1 MAFAC
6 PQIHKPRQVIVV
18 ALLTSLFWFALNTV
32 ILISYQGNFA
42 ANELKLAR
50 RLREENEN
58 FPPGFE
64 QQLEDGNK
72 VHKLLPRG
80 ISEVEDFEEELD
92 TINKEVVQHKEKDP
106 DKQVVKND
114 FIGEIEN
121 NSLNKLQLFKSP
133 SVEKAKKKP
142 KVLKKKQI
150 SAVKTIQTENP
161 RRRLEGAN
169 VVEHVPNL
177 PDIKSRDPNGPGEY
191 GKAVVVPQGEKKN
204 EKEGYNKYAFN
215 EYVSQKISLARFI
228 PDTRSPG

>member
-1 MAFAC
+1 MAFEC
-6 PQIHKPRQVIVV
+6 PKIHKPRQVIVV
-18 ALLTSLFWFALNTV
+18 ALLTSLFWFVLNTV

-42 ANELKLAR
+42 ASDVKLAR

-58 FPPGFE
+58 FPRGFE

-92 TINKEVVQHKEKDP
+92 TINKDIVKHKEKDT
-106 DKQVVKND
+106 DKQVVKNELID
-114 FIGEIEN
+114 EIEN
-121 NSLNKLQLFKSP
+121 DSLQKLQLIKTQG
-133 SVEKAKKKP
+133 VERVKKKP

-161 RRRLEGAN
+161 RRGFEGAK
-169 VVEHVPNL
+169 VAVHVPNL
-177 PDIKSRDPNGPGEY
+177 PDVKSRDPNGPGEY

-215 EYVSQKISLARFI
+215 EFVSQKISLVRFI